1 MSNKSKINGSLKNKT
16 TNGSRF
22 LSGIIVILL
31 IAIGVVAF
39 FIYYQPNRD
48 VKEVTNNNEEE
59 TNDSKEVIN
68 DNQEEN
74 NDGKEEKVAK
84 ELVIAN
90 EVKVNKDY
98 IELAKGESQ
107 TFTITVTGVAGLI
120 DVTSSDNNIVT
131 VSTNNADCNGT
142 LCFYDALTDSPSTI
156 EYTVTSVGDGNGSI
170 SISLPDILTYDE
182 VPVTGN
188 GKIDV
193 LVK

>member
-1 MSNKSKINGSLKNKT
+1 VSNKSKINGSLNNKT

-22 LSGIIVILL
+22 LSGIIAILL

-48 VKEVTNNNEEE
+48 VKEE

-98 IELAKGESQ
+98 IEFAKGKSQ

-142 LCFYDALTDSPSTI
+142 LCFYDALPDSSSTI

-170 SISLPDILTYDE
+170 SISLPDLLTYDE
-182 VPVTGN
+182 VLVTGN